1 VSAKPGQTLY
11 GEARMSKFEFFFAFY
26 GLLLGLGVAEL
37 LQGVGSVVRAR
48 RIRAVGVQT
57 GLMALGL
64 LVVMMLTWLDAW
76 TSLQRVE
83 LNMGSLVGPVA
94 VAVCYYLAAV
104 VVFPKAIEE
113 WESLDAYYAERK
125 RYAVGLMIIAE
136 VLITF
141 VIFRDYWAGQ
151 LRDNPERFWQR
162 SVPINAAILLTFAI
176 LFLARRRAINMG
188 AWIALI
194 LLFTVPYWNFEQ
206 PHQEE
211 SPAAA
216 GP

>member
-1 VSAKPGQTLY
+1 
-11 GEARMSKFEFFFAFY
+11 MSQFEFFFAFY

-48 RIRAVGVQT
+48 RIQSVGLQT

-76 TSLQRVE
+76 TSLNGVE
-83 LNMGSLVGPVA
+83 LNMGSLAAPVA

-104 VVFPKAIEE
+104 IVFPKAIEE
-113 WESLDAYYAERK
+113 WESLDSYYAERK

-136 VLITF
+136 LLITF
-141 VIFRDYWAGQ
+141 VIFRDYWAEQ
-151 LRDNPERFWQR
+151 LRDHPDRFWQR

-176 LFLARRRAINMG
+176 LFLARRRAVNIG

-194 LLFTVPYWNFEQ
+194 LLFTVPYWNFQ
-206 PHQEE
+206 QSHQAEAR
-211 SPAAA
+211 PAASR
-216 GP
+216 